1 MLPISVCIISKNEEE
16 HIEECCRRLTAYGL
30 EIVLTDT
37 GSTDRTV
44 EIARKYT
51 DRIYHFNWCNNF
63 SAAKNYCM
71 QKASHDWI
79 LSIDCDEYI
88 EALDEG
94 ALLHCMECSPD
105 AAGRILIRNRFT
117 LDGQTSFEQVRV
129 SRFVNRRYFQF
140 AGAVHEQLVYRS
152 QSMAPVAS
160 PATTPSIH
168 MDKDSN
174 ITPVKVYPAPITI
187 LHVGYDISEEKM
199 QEKCRRNI
207 TLLKQELNT
216 EGPDP
221 YLYYQLGQSCRRMKD
236 YEQAAHYFDAGLS
249 MDVDPALDYVQTMV
263 ESYGYTLLDL
273 KQSREALYLLG
284 VYDEFS
290 KRADFVFLMGLIY
303 MNNGLFDAAIEEF
316 QKSTSMEEFAVEGV
330 NSYKA
335 FYNIGVIYE
344 CSHHIPE
351 AIEAYHKCGDYEPA
365 VVRLQ
370 HLLPTA

>member
-51 DRIYHFNWCNNF
+51 DRIYHYNWCDNF

-88 EALDEG
+88 ESLDEG

-160 PATTPSIH
+160 PATTPSIY

-174 ITPVKVYPAPITI
+174 VTPVKVYPAPITI

-273 KQSREALYLLG
+273 KQFREALYLLG

-316 QKSTSMEEFAVEGV
+316 QKSTLMEEFAVEGV

-370 HLLPTA
+370 HLLPMA